1 MALER
6 HIFGLQLRLLLID
19 LCPLV
24 MLIDGEEHKGLTM
37 KVNDLLD
44 AKLPTKI
51 ERTHQ
56 TAHRPFSA
64 AEYFTFVFS
73 IIFKYIIGI

>member
-1 MALER
+1 MA
-6 HIFGLQLRLLLID
+6 FGAPHFWLTTTTAPDRS
-19 LCPLV
+19 LV
-24 MLIDGEEHKGLTM
+24 MFIDGEEHKGLTM